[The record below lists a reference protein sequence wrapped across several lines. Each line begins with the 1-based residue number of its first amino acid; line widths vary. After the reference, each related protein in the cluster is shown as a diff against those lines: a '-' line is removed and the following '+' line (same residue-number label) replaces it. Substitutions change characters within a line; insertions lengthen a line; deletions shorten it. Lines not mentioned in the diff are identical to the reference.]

1 VWVNLSSRQLAQPD
15 LPELVADCLER
26 ADLSP
31 HRLKLEL
38 TETVLQQ
45 ATSTGL
51 SNVAQLAAA
60 GVGIALDDFGTGYSS
75 LGHLGDVPL
84 AGVKIDR
91 SFVAGLGRNEHGAA
105 IVAAII
111 SLTRALGLDAV
122 AEGVESERQADLLRE
137 LGCPLAQGYLFGA
150 PGPGIG

>member
-1 VWVNLSSRQLAQPD
+1 ES
-15 LPELVADCLER
+15 
-26 ADLSP
+26 
-31 HRLKLEL
+31 
-38 TETVLQQ
+38 VLQQ
-45 ATSTGL
+45 ATVTGL

-91 SFVAGLGRNEHGAA
+91 TFVAGLGRNEHGAA
-105 IVAAII
+105 IVAAIV

-122 AEGVESERQADLLRE
+122 DGGVESQRQAEALRE
-137 LGCPLAQGYLFGA
+137 LGGPLAQGYLFGA